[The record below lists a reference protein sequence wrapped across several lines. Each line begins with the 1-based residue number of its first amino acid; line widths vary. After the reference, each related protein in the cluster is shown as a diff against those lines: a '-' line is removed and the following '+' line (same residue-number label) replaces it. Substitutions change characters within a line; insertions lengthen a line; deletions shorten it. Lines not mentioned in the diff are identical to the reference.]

1 MNPDEPRPRDA
12 ACSRSGLLLSL
23 DRDGAATPSQSA
35 ELEAHL
41 AACAHC
47 RRDRTAD
54 RVVGGRLQLVAGGH
68 GGDAG
73 VPSGFAVR
81 VVAAAL
87 ASRAAA
93 AAENRFLRV
102 AAAAAVLVAL
112 TAGGLLAARP
122 APSRG
127 VDAGGV
133 ESARHLTRASIV
145 PSRLAANR

>member
-23 DRDGAATPSQSA
+23 DRDGAATPAQSA

-41 AACAHC
+41 AVCAHC
-47 RRDRTAD
+47 RRDRIAD
-54 RVVGGRLQLVAGGH
+54 RVVGGRLRLVAAGR
-68 GGDAG
+68 GDAG
-73 VPSGFAVR
+73 VPAGFAVR
-81 VVAAAL
+81 VVAAAV

-122 APSRG
+122 APPRG

-133 ESARHLTRASIV
+133 ESARQITRASIV